1 MTILRL
7 ALASAWNRRY
17 TLTLTLLSVAL
28 AVTLLLGVERMRQAA
43 RTAFTQ
49 SISGT
54 DLIIGARTSPVQLV
68 LYSVFRLGEA
78 TQNFSWSSYTAI
90 TTNPAVAWS
99 IPLSLG
105 DSHRGFPVLGTNGS
119 YFEHLRYG
127 AEKSLQLQAGRPF
140 ADIFEAVIGSEV
152 ASRLGYRLGERM
164 TLSHGSG
171 DIMLAEHGDK
181 PFVVTGILAPTGTPV
196 DRTVHI
202 SLESIEAIHLDWIAG
217 APLPGLN
224 IPAEQVSKFD
234 LQPKSLTAALIGLKN
249 RAAVFRVQRQVSEFR
264 AEPLLAVLPGVA
276 LDELWQVVGMVEQSL
291 LAIGALVVAV
301 GLAGLVATMLAS
313 LNERRRELAILRSVG
328 ASLPQILGL
337 LALEGTLLT
346 LLGTGL
352 GLLLLSGGSLF
363 FAPLLEAHL
372 GLDLA
377 LAWPSSVEWSLLM
390 LVVIAGTLSSLIP
403 GIQAYRLALTDGLSP
418 K

>member
-17 TLTLTLLSVAL
+17 TLSLTLISVAL
-28 AVTLLLGVERMRQAA
+28 AVTLLLGVERMRHAA
-43 RTAFTQ
+43 RAAFGQ

-78 TQNFSWSSYTAI
+78 TNNLRWSSYAAI
-90 TTNPAVAWS
+90 AKNPAVAWR

-105 DSHRGFPVLGTNGS
+105 DSHHGFPVLGTNTS

-127 AEKSLQLQAGRPF
+127 SGKALRLQDGRVF
-140 ADIFEAVIGSEV
+140 GDIFEAVIGAEV
-152 ASRLGYRLGERM
+152 ANRLAYRVGERI
-164 TLSHGSG
+164 TLSHGSAE
-171 DIMLAEHGDK
+171 ITLAEHSDK

-196 DRTVHI
+196 DRTVHV
-202 SLESIEAIHLDWIAG
+202 SLESIEAIHLDWLAG
-217 APLPGLN
+217 APIPGVS
-224 IPAEQVSKFD
+224 IAADQVAKFD
-234 LQPKSLTAALIGLKN
+234 LQPKTLTAVLVGLKN
-249 RAAVFRVQRQVSEFR
+249 RASVFRVQRQVNEFR
-264 AEPLLAVLPGVA
+264 EEPLLAVLPGVA

-301 GLAGLVATMLAS
+301 GLAGLVAAMLAS

-337 LALEGTLLT
+337 LSLEGTLLT
-346 LLGTGL
+346 VLGAAL
-352 GLLLLSGGSLF
+352 GLLLLSCGSLF
-363 FAPLLEAHL
+363 FVPLLEARL
-372 GLDLA
+372 GLTLP
-377 LAWPSSVEWSLLM
+377 LAWPGADEWSLLA
-390 LVVIAGTLSSLIP
+390 LIVFTGALSSLIP

-418 K
+418 R